1 MIGATNVLFV
11 QKKGLAD
18 VVIEIEKDRF
28 DVQDPDLK
36 RALHLTTEDLRFTD
50 NLVRQVGPHPSSKMS
65 ASASFDS
72 APDVFLDGI
81 GWEGGD
87 EWVRAQFR
95 FYLVSLLRTCMNQVF

>member
-28 DVQDPDLK
+28 DVQDPELK

-50 NLVRQVGPHPSSKMS
+50 NLVRQVHHHTL
-65 ASASFDS
+65 AR
-72 APDVFLDGI
+72 VFCAIQAIVLPLK
-81 GWEGGD
+81 
-87 EWVRAQFR
+87 Q
-95 FYLVSLLRTCMNQVF
+95 LLFIHKWHRRMTITNIPLR